1 MKGTRWTL
9 TALGIAGAI
18 LNAFKID
25 LCFVLWAAG
34 NVGWIVVN
42 LRRRQ
47 IQEALLFTAYLAT
60 SLIGMYMWGN

>member
-1 MKGTRWTL
+1 MKKTRWAL
-9 TALGIAGAI
+9 TTIGIVGAT

-25 LCFVLWAAG
+25 LCFVLWAVG

-42 LRRRQ
+42 LHRRQ
-47 IQEALLFTAYLAT
+47 RPEALLFTAYLAT